1 MLCIWSF
8 QLLYVKVKN
17 FFVLFLRKWFDSK
30 KSQYIFSFSL
40 TGNEKELVTAPITW
54 WNYFYDAVSV
64 FWLRHY
70 KWRETAELGETWKSV
85 TNGCRKSWYNFVF
98 ALYFPYKAK
107 EYLRR
112 GTHQEFPSNILG
124 YECYISF
131 WCLPFVS
138 DWFVFQSSAVS
149 RHCSASDKITELNS
163 YSFPLKQYV
172 HTLQGSMPIDAS
184 RSSSLW

>member
-1 MLCIWSF
+1 MKWFVENSF
-8 QLLYVKVKN
+8 HFRILSM
-17 FFVLFLRKWFDSK
+17 RKWFGSK

-40 TGNEKELVTAPITW
+40 SGNEKELIIAPITW

-149 RHCSASDKITELNS
+149 RHCSASDKITAQNS
-163 YSFPLKQYV
+163 YIKIPPLSY
-172 HTLQGSMPIDAS
+172 IDKVGGVMGYAGT
-184 RSSSLW
+184 